1 MGIFSSKKAN
11 KPVIRRMATNR
22 NTYVNFDTTV
32 TTNLDTSAATNNRN
46 TVASVVIEDE
56 YWQTKCPTVLD
67 RTKFIFNKEL
77 LSDVKFVVPVSTDK
91 RGRKRVIPAHKFVL
105 AISSPVFFAMFFG
118 QMAETKDSIELSDCG
133 YESVL
138 ELFRFLYYEEVNLN
152 GNTVLQVLNLAKQ
165 YMVPSLVDKCTE
177 YLRNILEVSNVFHIL
192 VPAQTFEEK
201 DLEDQCWKVIEVQ
214 TYEVVTS
221 KEFFTVEQSV
231 VESIVKRE
239 KLNVKEVDL
248 FIAVDR
254 WATTVIQ
261 KQGKTP
267 NGVLKRK
274 ILGEKIVKAIRFPLM
289 SQKEFASVVID
300 SGILT
305 NEENGN
311 MLKYYSNVSTLS
323 LPFIE
328 VGRLKTSF
336 PRCYRFSRFHRPF
349 SDLDRDLDRLFT
361 PAQPRQL
368 QRRPYTGYYDYAE
381 SRRSDISDLWRYDG
395 HNPDKLTFTV
405 SKPIKLRGVQHFGSE
420 CNVYTVSLKVNDV
433 TLIPAMS
440 LVQQSG
446 EYHSANEDGT
456 FEYYGFDVMF
466 DRPIVLEANKE
477 YELESLI
484 NGPLSWYGEQ
494 GQTSVESQGVLFTFK
509 NPLESSLRTNAFC
522 GQFPSFLFT

>member
-1 MGIFSSKKAN
+1 
-11 KPVIRRMATNR
+11 MATNS
-22 NTYVNFDTTV
+22 NPYVVTNFDTSTA
-32 TTNLDTSAATNNRN
+32 TNFDASVASNNRN
-46 TVASVVIEDE
+46 TVASVVTEDE

-91 RGRKRVIPAHKFVL
+91 SGSKRVIPAHKFVL

-152 GNTVLQVLNLAKQ
+152 GNNVLQVLNLAKQ

-177 YLRNILEVSNVFHIL
+177 YLRDNLEVSNVSHIL
-192 VPAQTFEEK
+192 VPAQAFEEK
-201 DLEDQCWKVIEVQ
+201 DLEDRCWKVIEMD
-214 TYEVVTS
+214 TDEVVTS
-221 KEFFTVEQSV
+221 KEFFTVKRSV

-239 KLNVKEVDL
+239 TLNVKEVNL

-254 WATTVIQ
+254 WATTRIQ

-328 VGRLKTSF
+328 VRRLKTSF
-336 PRCYRFSRFHRPF
+336 PRCHRFSRFY
-349 SDLDRDLDRLFT
+349 
-361 PAQPRQL
+361 QPSRQL
-368 QRRPYTGYYDYAE
+368 QRRPYTGYYGCAE
-381 SRRSDISDLWRYDG
+381 SRHNYVRGLWRYDG
-395 HNPDKLTFTV
+395 QSPDKVRFTV

-420 CNVYTVSLKVNDV
+420 GNVYTVSLKVNDITHV
-433 TLIPAMS
+433 QPMS

-446 EYHSANEDGT
+446 KYTSAKEDET

-466 DRPIVLEANKE
+466 DRPIGLEANKE

-494 GQTSVESQGVLFTFK
+494 GQTSVESQGVLFTFFED
-509 NPLESSLRTNAFC
+509 PSVLSYRTNASC
-522 GQFPSFLFT
+522 GQFPSFVFT